1 MKRIVII
8 GGGFAGVW
16 SAISA
21 ARQLH
26 DLQVEKNEVEV
37 VLLNRDP
44 YFGIRPRF
52 YEESTENLRVPL
64 SQVLDPVGVRFL
76 EGEVKHIDTDSQ
88 KVMFEQ
94 NEKQMDLAYDRLIFA
109 AGSQAVLPNILG
121 LQEHAFSTDTYQD
134 AVKLEKHIN
143 ELPQVP
149 NTEGK
154 YTAVVVGAGFTGIEI
169 AAEMTS
175 RLKKVAKKENKESE
189 VRVIL
194 VERES
199 VVGPDLG
206 ENPRPI
212 IEKALREMDVEVYV
226 NESVRSIDEEG
237 VVLQSE
243 SRISALTTIWSAG
256 VKASPLAAH
265 FSVEKDALGRMPVD
279 AYLKV
284 KGLSS
289 VFTAGDTARAM
300 ADESNVS
307 LMSCQHAMPQGK
319 VAGHN
324 VVCDLLGLEGM
335 PYKQEQYVTCLDL
348 GPWGALFTNG
358 WDRIPEYQGQE
369 GKKIKMNINQSVIY
383 PPLSG
388 KKEEL
393 FEASKQIVPDTS
405 IK

>member
-16 SAISA
+16 SAVSA

-37 VLLNRDP
+37 VLINRDP

-52 YEESTENLRVPL
+52 YEESTENLRIPL
-64 SQVLDPVGVRFL
+64 SQVLDPVDVRFL

-88 KVMFEQ
+88 KVMFQ
-94 NEKQMDLAYDRLIFA
+94 QSEKQMDLAYDRLVFA
-109 AGSQAVLPNILG
+109 AGSQVVLPNITG
-121 LQEHAFSTDTYQD
+121 LKEHAFSTDTYKD

-143 ELPQVP
+143 QLAQLP
-149 NTEGK
+149 NAEGK

-175 RLKKVAKKENKESE
+175 RLKKVARKENKEAE

-212 IEKALREMDVEVYV
+212 IEQALREMDVEVYV
-226 NESVRSIDEEG
+226 NDSVRSIDAEG
-237 VVLQSE
+237 VTLQSE

-256 VKASPLAAH
+256 VKASPLAAQ
-265 FSVEKDALGRMPVD
+265 FPVEKDALGRMPVD

-300 ADESNVS
+300 ADESNIA

-319 VAGHN
+319 IAGNN

-358 WDRIPEYQGQE
+358 WNRIPQHQGQE
-369 GKKIKMNINQSVIY
+369 GKKLKMNINQSVIY

-388 KKEEL
+388 KKEDL

-405 IK
+405 IN